1 MKPPIILDCEGD
13 LEAFASQEDALNHAE
28 PTDVKDG
35 AYRAFDSEGRSGSC
49 PSSPLGVIPS
59 AESVTRFGIACNDAV
74 GATAPRATRSGR
86 SSSGSPSGDPHPS
99 RWPRGPSRTALAA
112 ARPACAK

>member
-1 MKPPIILDCEGD
+1 MFTTFVAGYVPWIGASRTVEEARAAPHSRAILIDELEHEKPPIILDCEGD

-59 AESVTRFGIACNDAV
+59 AESGDAFRNRV
-74 GATAPRATRSGR
+74 
-86 SSSGSPSGDPHPS
+86 
-99 RWPRGPSRTALAA
+99 
-112 ARPACAK
+112 